1 MDGARA
7 LLRWL
12 AYCPA
17 VRGAP
22 LPVLD
27 ISGVDV
33 VEREIGFM
41 PTRAPYDPR
50 HLLDGCPKLNGNAAA
65 AAAAAAAD
73 GAPSS
78 ATTAGESSS
87 FPDEAADVEHPD
99 SSHGGAGGGS
109 AHDGWASGFFDRGSF
124 EETLAGWARSVVVG
138 RARLGGIPMGV
149 IVTESRTVEVTTP
162 ADPAAPDSQE
172 QVTMQAGQ
180 VWFPDSAYKTAQ
192 HIRDVDREGLP
203 LMIFANWRG
212 FSGGQRDMFNEVLK
226 FGAMIVD
233 ALVAFTR
240 PVFVRRLARD

>member
-65 AAAAAAAD
+65 NTAAAE
-73 GAPSS
+73 G
-78 ATTAGESSS
+78 T
-87 FPDEAADVEHPD
+87 DEAAADVEHPD
-99 SSHGGAGGGS
+99 NNSHGGGAGAGGGGG
-109 AHDGWASGFFDRGSF
+109 AHDGWDSGFFDRGSF

-180 VWFPDSAYKTAQ
+180 VWFPDSAY
-192 HIRDVDREGLP
+192 V
-203 LMIFANWRG
+203 M
-212 FSGGQRDMFNEVLK
+212 
-226 FGAMIVD
+226 
-233 ALVAFTR
+233 
-240 PVFVRRLARD
+240 LARSLATD